1 MNICLAD
8 GCNRQA
14 KNKKKP
20 GYCNT
25 CYTRRWSGAS
35 PLFPAQPLLDFMKA
49 RGISLPHY
57 HERPKPGSRI
67 SLERMDAICIDVLGV
82 HPSAVYGELYF
93 KECVS

>member
-1 MNICLAD
+1 MKCIAD
-8 GCNRQA
+8 GCTRQA

-25 CYTRRWSGAS
+25 CNSRRFANSQ
-35 PLFPAQPLLDFMKA
+35 PLFPAQPLLDFMDA
-49 RGISLPHY
+49 RGKKFPRE
-57 HERPKPGSRI
+57 HERPKPGTRI
-67 SLERMDAICIDVLGV
+67 TLERMDALCIDVLGV